1 MVVGTKTLD
10 SLRAL
15 GLNKYERN
23 LWAALLSRGSSTVGE
38 LADLSNVPRSRCY
51 DVLQSLADRGFVMI
65 QPGKPMKY
73 VAVPPREAF
82 ERAKKKILRDAG
94 EMVERYEQI
103 KNSSSIKE
111 LEKLHKESIKTVQ
124 PEELTGSIKGKYAM
138 MQQME
143 TMFKKAKKSIK
154 IMATSNSLVDL
165 VENHLSLVKKL
176 SESGVTIKITAPIN
190 KQTSEIVKNLTKY
203 AQVRDIDASENLAK
217 LFGRVAIV
225 DGNEFLLGLTDDTK
239 VHPTQDIAFWSQSQ
253 HASSQTIE
261 PLFELVWNHA
271 KPLK

>member
-1 MVVGTKTLD
+1 MVVN
-10 SLRAL
+10 LRTFDALKAL

-23 LWAALLSRGSSTVGE
+23 LWVALLSRVSSTVGE

-65 QPGKPMKY
+65 QPGKPIKY
-73 VAVPPREAF
+73 IAVPPQEAF
-82 ERAKKKILRDAG
+82 ERAKKKVLKDAE

-103 KNSSSIKE
+103 RNSGSSKE

-154 IMATSNSLVDL
+154 IMATPNSLVDL
-165 VENHLSLVKKL
+165 IENHMALVKRL
-176 SESGVTIKITAPIN
+176 SESGVAIKVATPVN
-190 KQTSEIVKNLTKY
+190 KQTTELVKELAKY
-203 AQVRDIDASENLAK
+203 AQIRDVESAEDLPK
-217 LFGRVAIV
+217 QFGRVAIV

-239 VHPTQDIAFWSQSQ
+239 VHQTQDIAFWSQSG

-261 PLFELVWNHA
+261 PMFELVWNQA
-271 KPLK
+271 KP